1 MNSPDLAIERIR
13 PKPAEAPARIAFS
26 VRGEIASKG
35 SLRAR
40 PWRTKDGSR
49 SGIAMV
55 PSSSKAKSSQ
65 ALVADRLSAVMAGEN
80 LRAIEGPVSVTLTF
94 YRRKPKSYPT
104 RKASWPITKPDIDKQ
119 ARLVLDALTGIA
131 FRDDAQVV
139 RLIAEKC
146 WGEPGVDV
154 LVESWRRP

>member
-1 MNSPDLAIERIR
+1 MTAAEPPESPA
-13 PKPAEAPARIAFS
+13 ARIAFS
-26 VRGEIASKG
+26 VRGEIAPKG

-55 PSSSKAKSSQ
+55 PSSGRVRSSQ
-65 ALVADRLSAVMAGEN
+65 ALVADRLSAVMAEGN

-94 YRRKPKSYPT
+94 YRRKPKSYPKL
-104 RKASWPITKPDIDKQ
+104 KASWPVTKPDIDKQ

-139 RLIAEKC
+139 RLVAEKQ

-154 LVESWRRP
+154 CVESWRRL